1 MLRVVRT
8 NCMGMPMSDTP
19 VALRPVPTALTHA
32 REVAHWLVL
41 LLGWLW
47 LGEQGMQWGWSWASG
62 VLAVALWWA
71 VRLLC
76 RGSALALR
84 CGPWAVGLLGLL
96 TVCGVYG
103 LQSTMTQPWAHGVLL
118 GLAAVWGLWS
128 ALIETR
134 SQVSTFELAPVAW
147 HPVLAAALVACC
159 WLWPDGEPFAETGF
173 RVLLAVCAG
182 VLYAHDRCSPSLAP
196 ACRGPR
202 TGLQTLLAPSA
213 MGLMMGTLW
222 LGNAWCAG
230 LGLGHWTDG
239 RCPPGPDGGLAHLGG
254 FGDAWCPAI
263 ACICHE
269 PSQCQPVIA
278 GFGRIDA
285 AGQQPCSRRFGD
297 ALAFTGMGSAL
308 LPSAVIGG
316 ACTKSG
322 TLDDAQFIVGSGAAF
337 VGGGRGREPTA
348 RAMGHAVSL
357 GPAGCVGGWA
367 TGVSMV
373 AQTGFAL
380 AFFCDL
386 KPCSPL

>member
-196 ACRGPR
+196 ACRRPR

-230 LGLGHWTDG
+230 LGWRIEQMVG
-239 RCPPGPDGGLAHLGG
+239 AHLALMAVLPTLAALVMRGALPSPASAMSQVNASLSLLALG
-254 FGDAWCPAI
+254 ALMLLGNSPVHGVLVMLLPSLAWAVHCCRQRSSVALAQSLAPWMTRCLSLVLGPLLLVAVGS
-263 ACICHE
+263 AS
-269 PSQCQPVIA
+269 PQQGPWAMQSALALLGVL
-278 GFGRIDA
+278 A
-285 AGQQPCSRRFGD
+285 AGQLVFLWSRKQG
-297 ALAFTGMGSAL
+297 LHLLSSA
-308 LPSAVIGG
+308 
-316 ACTKSG
+316 T
-322 TLDDAQFIVGSGAAF
+322 
-337 VGGGRGREPTA
+337 
-348 RAMGHAVSL
+348 
-357 GPAGCVGGWA
+357 
-367 TGVSMV
+367 
-373 AQTGFAL
+373 
-380 AFFCDL
+380 
-386 KPCSPL
+386 

>member
-1 MLRVVRT
+1 MGLT

-230 LGLGHWTDG
+230 LGWRIEQMVG
-239 RCPPGPDGGLAHLGG
+239 AHLALMAVLPTLAALVMRGALPSPASAMSQVNASLSLLALG
-254 FGDAWCPAI
+254 ALMLLGNSPVHGVLVMLLPSLAWAVHCCRQRSSVALAQSLAPWMTRSLSLVLGPLLLVAVG
-263 ACICHE
+263 AAS
-269 PSQCQPVIA
+269 PQQGPWAMQSALALLGVL
-278 GFGRIDA
+278 A
-285 AGQQPCSRRFGD
+285 AGQLVFLWSRKQG
-297 ALAFTGMGSAL
+297 LHLLSSA
-308 LPSAVIGG
+308 
-316 ACTKSG
+316 T
-322 TLDDAQFIVGSGAAF
+322 
-337 VGGGRGREPTA
+337 
-348 RAMGHAVSL
+348 
-357 GPAGCVGGWA
+357 
-367 TGVSMV
+367 
-373 AQTGFAL
+373 
-380 AFFCDL
+380 
-386 KPCSPL
+386 

>member
-222 LGNAWCAG
+222 LSNAWCAG
-230 LGLGHWTDG
+230 LGWGIEQMVG
-239 RCPPGPDGGLAHLGG
+239 AHLALMAVLPTLAALVMRGALPSPASAMSQVNASLSLLALG
-254 FGDAWCPAI
+254 ALMLLGNSPVHGVLVMLLPSLAWAVHCCRQRSSVALAQSLAPWMTRSLSLVLGPLLLVAVG
-263 ACICHE
+263 AAS
-269 PSQCQPVIA
+269 PQQGPWAMQSALALLGVL
-278 GFGRIDA
+278 A
-285 AGQQPCSRRFGD
+285 AGQLVFLWSRKQG
-297 ALAFTGMGSAL
+297 LHLLSSA
-308 LPSAVIGG
+308 
-316 ACTKSG
+316 T
-322 TLDDAQFIVGSGAAF
+322 
-337 VGGGRGREPTA
+337 
-348 RAMGHAVSL
+348 
-357 GPAGCVGGWA
+357 
-367 TGVSMV
+367 
-373 AQTGFAL
+373 
-380 AFFCDL
+380 
-386 KPCSPL
+386 

>member
-230 LGLGHWTDG
+230 LGWGIEQMVG
-239 RCPPGPDGGLAHLGG
+239 AHLALMAVLPTLAALVMRGALPSPASAMSQVNASLSLLALG
-254 FGDAWCPAI
+254 ALMLLGNSPVHGVLVMLLPSLAWAVHCCRQRSSVALAQSLAPWMTRCLSLVLGPLLLVAVG
-263 ACICHE
+263 AAS
-269 PSQCQPVIA
+269 PQQGPWAMQSALALLGVL
-278 GFGRIDA
+278 A
-285 AGQQPCSRRFGD
+285 AGQLVFLWSRKQG
-297 ALAFTGMGSAL
+297 LHLLSSA
-308 LPSAVIGG
+308 
-316 ACTKSG
+316 T
-322 TLDDAQFIVGSGAAF
+322 
-337 VGGGRGREPTA
+337 
-348 RAMGHAVSL
+348 
-357 GPAGCVGGWA
+357 
-367 TGVSMV
+367 
-373 AQTGFAL
+373 
-380 AFFCDL
+380 
-386 KPCSPL
+386 

>member
-230 LGLGHWTDG
+230 LGWGIEQMVG
-239 RCPPGPDGGLAHLGG
+239 AHLALMAVLPTLAALVMRGALPSPASAMSQVNASLSLLALG
-254 FGDAWCPAI
+254 ALMLLGNSPVHGVLVMLLPSLAWAVHCCRQRSSVALAQSLAPWMTRCLSLVLGPLLLVAVGS
-263 ACICHE
+263 AS
-269 PSQCQPVIA
+269 PQQGPWAMQSALALLGVL
-278 GFGRIDA
+278 A
-285 AGQQPCSRRFGD
+285 AGQLVFLWSRKQG
-297 ALAFTGMGSAL
+297 LHLLSSA
-308 LPSAVIGG
+308 
-316 ACTKSG
+316 T
-322 TLDDAQFIVGSGAAF
+322 
-337 VGGGRGREPTA
+337 
-348 RAMGHAVSL
+348 
-357 GPAGCVGGWA
+357 
-367 TGVSMV
+367 
-373 AQTGFAL
+373 
-380 AFFCDL
+380 
-386 KPCSPL
+386 

>member
-230 LGLGHWTDG
+230 LGWRIEQMVG
-239 RCPPGPDGGLAHLGG
+239 AHLALMAVLPTLAALVMRGALPSPASAMSQVNASLSLLALG
-254 FGDAWCPAI
+254 ALMLLGNSPVHGVLVMLLPSLAWAVHCCRQRSSVALAQSLAPWMTRCLSLVLGPLLLVAVGS
-263 ACICHE
+263 AS
-269 PSQCQPVIA
+269 PQQGPWAMQSALALLGVL
-278 GFGRIDA
+278 A
-285 AGQQPCSRRFGD
+285 AGQLVFLWSRKQG
-297 ALAFTGMGSAL
+297 LHLLSSA
-308 LPSAVIGG
+308 
-316 ACTKSG
+316 T
-322 TLDDAQFIVGSGAAF
+322 
-337 VGGGRGREPTA
+337 
-348 RAMGHAVSL
+348 
-357 GPAGCVGGWA
+357 
-367 TGVSMV
+367 
-373 AQTGFAL
+373 
-380 AFFCDL
+380 
-386 KPCSPL
+386 

>member
-173 RVLLAVCAG
+173 RVLLAVCTG

-230 LGLGHWTDG
+230 LGWRIEQMVG
-239 RCPPGPDGGLAHLGG
+239 AHLALMAVLPTLAALVMRGALPSPASAMSQVNASLSLLALG
-254 FGDAWCPAI
+254 ALMLLGNSPVHGVLVMLLPSLAWAVHCCRQRSSVALAQSLAPWMTRSLSLVLGPLLLVAVG
-263 ACICHE
+263 AAS
-269 PSQCQPVIA
+269 PQQGPWAMQSALALLGVL
-278 GFGRIDA
+278 A
-285 AGQQPCSRRFGD
+285 AGQLVFLWSRKQG
-297 ALAFTGMGSAL
+297 LHLLSSA
-308 LPSAVIGG
+308 
-316 ACTKSG
+316 T
-322 TLDDAQFIVGSGAAF
+322 
-337 VGGGRGREPTA
+337 
-348 RAMGHAVSL
+348 
-357 GPAGCVGGWA
+357 
-367 TGVSMV
+367 
-373 AQTGFAL
+373 
-380 AFFCDL
+380 
-386 KPCSPL
+386 

>member
-47 LGEQGMQWGWSWASG
+47 LGEQGMHWGWSWVSG

-76 RGSALALR
+76 RGSAWALR

-230 LGLGHWTDG
+230 LGWRIEQMVG
-239 RCPPGPDGGLAHLGG
+239 AHLALMAVLPTLAALVMRGALPSPASAMSQVNASLSLLALG
-254 FGDAWCPAI
+254 ALMLLGNSPVHGVLVMLLPSLAWAVHCCRQRSSVALAQSLAPWMTRCLSLVLGPLLLVAVG
-263 ACICHE
+263 AAS
-269 PSQCQPVIA
+269 PQQGPWAMQSALALLGVL
-278 GFGRIDA
+278 A
-285 AGQQPCSRRFGD
+285 AGQLVFLWSRKQG
-297 ALAFTGMGSAL
+297 LHLLSSA
-308 LPSAVIGG
+308 
-316 ACTKSG
+316 T
-322 TLDDAQFIVGSGAAF
+322 
-337 VGGGRGREPTA
+337 
-348 RAMGHAVSL
+348 
-357 GPAGCVGGWA
+357 
-367 TGVSMV
+367 
-373 AQTGFAL
+373 
-380 AFFCDL
+380 
-386 KPCSPL
+386 